1 MMLFFLSL
9 APLVSLSDLLKQ
21 SLISQRGYLLIP
33 SRSLLPDLRLR
44 LTLDL
49 LGLLCMLLQQERH
62 LHLLLLDEELLLG
75 GPPWLLNMIL

>member
-1 MMLFFLSL
+1 MVLFFLSL

-21 SLISQRGYLLIP
+21 SLVSQRGYLLIP

-62 LHLLLLDEELLLG
+62 LLLLLLDEELLLG
-75 GPPWLLNMIL
+75 GPPWFLNMI